1 MKNIKIVDTVSQY
14 QKIKTQIDKGIFS
27 VLKTGMY
34 INGPDVKQFEVELA
48 NYLNVKNCIS
58 CANGTDALQIALMSL
73 DLQKGD
79 EVLIPTFTFISVAEV
94 VVLLGLRP
102 VFIDVNQNNFMFDLD
117 SIESKITKKTK
128 VIIPVHL
135 FGQSEDMER
144 VMALSNKYN
153 LYVIEDNAQSLGSEY
168 IYSDSQRKFAGTIG
182 HIGTTSFYPSK
193 NLGCF
198 GDGGAIFTNNN
209 QLADKIRLI
218 TNHGQSVKYK
228 HTSIGL
234 NSRLDSIQA
243 AILRVKLK
251 YLKDFNESRSKN
263 AEHYN
268 NLLKGISEIILPKK
282 VNYSTHVFHQYTIKI
297 KNPQKRDQLREF
309 LATNG
314 VPSMIYYPIPIH
326 KQLAY
331 LNFSSNNLYNSEE
344 LCEKVLSLPMCP
356 ETSLAQI
363 KFISNNIINFF
374 NSY

>member
-14 QKIKTQIDKGIFS
+14 QKIKTEIDKNIFS

-34 INGPDVKQFEVELA
+34 INGPDVKDFEVELA

-73 DLQKGD
+73 GLQKGD
-79 EVLIPTFTFISVAEV
+79 EILIPTFTFISVAEV

-102 VFIDVNQNNFMFDLD
+102 VFIDVNQSNFMFDFD

-144 VMALSNKYN
+144 VMAISNKYN

-198 GDGGAIFTNNN
+198 GDGGAIFTN
-209 QLADKIRLI
+209 
-218 TNHGQSVKYK
+218 S
-228 HTSIGL
+228 
-234 NSRLDSIQA
+234 
-243 AILRVKLK
+243 
-251 YLKDFNESRSKN
+251 NE
-263 AEHYN
+263 
-268 NLLKGISEIILPKK
+268 LLPK
-282 VNYSTHVFHQYTIKI
+282 
-297 KNPQKRDQLREF
+297 
-309 LATNG
+309 
-314 VPSMIYYPIPIH
+314 
-326 KQLAY
+326 
-331 LNFSSNNLYNSEE
+331 
-344 LCEKVLSLPMCP
+344 
-356 ETSLAQI
+356 
-363 KFISNNIINFF
+363 
-374 NSY
+374 